1 MSPQIRPALL
11 QRKKLFRHLEAAEN
25 CYKETLY
32 TLSTL
37 STWIPGLKERLEE
50 YQMSKRHMKTRQY
63 RAAMCQCNIWSAC
76 FKEEETL
83 ALSFILLSL

>member
-50 YQMSKRHMKTRQY
+50 
-63 RAAMCQCNIWSAC
+63 CQ
-76 FKEEETL
+76 KGT
-83 ALSFILLSL
+83 